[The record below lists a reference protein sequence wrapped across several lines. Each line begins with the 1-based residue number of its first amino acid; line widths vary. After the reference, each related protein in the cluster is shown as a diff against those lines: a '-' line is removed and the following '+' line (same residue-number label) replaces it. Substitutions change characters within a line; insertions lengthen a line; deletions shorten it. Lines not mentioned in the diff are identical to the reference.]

1 MFDWIVGMVQGGGYG
16 AVALLMFLENVFP
29 PIPSELI
36 MPLAGFVAAQGRLNL
51 VLVLVAGSVGSLAGA
66 LFWYWIGLKVG
77 SERLARFAQD
87 HGRWLT
93 LTPREVRAAD
103 KWFDRHGG
111 KAVFLGRLIPG
122 VRTLISVPAGVS
134 GMRFGRFVLYS
145 GLGTVLWTAPAHV
158 RRLVAPRP
166 VRTGGGLGEPR
177 LRRRR
182 RRPRPGLPLPRRHL
196 PPPCAEARRPHL
208 TFGR

>member
-1 MFDWIVGMVQGGGYG
+1 MFDWITGMVDGGGYA

-36 MPLAGFVAAQGRLNL
+36 MPLSGFVAAQGRLNI

-103 KWFDRHGG
+103 DWFDRHGG

-134 GMRFGRFVLYS
+134 GMRLGRFLLYS
-145 GLGTVLWTAPAHV
+145 GLGTVLWTVLLTLAGWFLEDQYDRVGNWVGPVSNVVVAV
-158 RRLVAPRP
+158 LVLFYLYRVA
-166 VRTGGGLGEPR
+166 TF
-177 LRRRR
+177 
-182 RRPRPGLPLPRRHL
+182 RRHV
-196 PPPCAEARRPHL
+196 PKRGDPA
-208 TFGR
+208 